1 MKRASSHSPSEPK
14 ASASTTAA
22 ARLMACICERDFMSP
37 CIICPPSSGK
47 IGSRFSRVHQQ
58 LTSIRKKNSATTN
71 GEHPGNSTAGMTPRA
86 EYTAI
91 RLPMV
96 KSPTY
101 RQSSPYASTPT
112 SREERGP
119 AAVITTPCMRVSR
132 AVSFVQ
138 SPPSQ
143 ARYTQGKP
151 PPSLRPT
158 RACPISCASRTTK
171 ADTMKSSD
179 NMSSRALVAKNAR
192 PSMARVS
199 QSVG

>member
-1 MKRASSHSPSEPK
+1 MVSSHIPIEPK
-14 ASASTTAA
+14 ASANTTAA
-22 ARLMACICERDFMSP
+22 PRLMACICGRDFMSP
-37 CIICPPSSGK
+37 CIICPPSSGN
-47 IGSRFSRVHQQ
+47 IGSRFSKVHQQ
-58 LTSIRKKNSATTN
+58 LTSIRKQNSAITS
-71 GEHPGNSTAGMTPRA
+71 GEHPGSSTAGIIPRA
-86 EYTAI
+86 EYAAI
-91 RLPMV
+91 RVPMV

-101 RQSSPYASTPT
+101 KQSSPYASTPT
-112 SREERGP
+112 SREESGP

-143 ARYTQGKP
+143 ARYTQGYP

-179 NMSSRALVAKNAR
+179 NISSSALAAKNAR
-192 PSMARVS
+192 PSIARVS